1 MLFTTFSSSSSRNMS
16 SSASNHNP
24 STKCDNTDTELSSN
38 SDDGKNDSPNTSMKT
53 MKQANSYQRQT
64 PLLTEAI
71 LQQHEFYYPPMC
83 TMDRIEY
90 WNITGEFSDLE
101 DDFDY
106 ATYYSKPVRSER
118 VCDVTINF

>member
-1 MLFTTFSSSSSRNMS
+1 MT
-16 SSASNHNP
+16 SSASIHNP
-24 STKCDNTDTELSSN
+24 STKCDSESSSD
-38 SDDGKNDSPNTSMKT
+38 SDDDKKDSPSSTKT
-53 MKQANSYQRQT
+53 QKQGSSSYQRQT

-71 LQQHEFYYPPMC
+71 LQQHELYYPPMC

-101 DDFDY
+101 DDFDH

-118 VCDVTINF
+118 VSAHYICLQESV